1 MCQDGLERLLR
12 HYFGKATLTN
22 FPSDCIAGAVA
33 RQVNT
38 GAFPDRL
45 QLFDTR
51 MDISY
56 DVVSILKVAVINTRI
71 YGSPRSFL
79 AGLGRCSGVV

>member
-56 DVVSILKVAVINTRI
+56 DVVSILKVLGNTNQEKMDKE
-71 YGSPRSFL
+71 SLF
-79 AGLGRCSGVV
+79 AGLCRCSRVV

>member
-1 MCQDGLERLLR
+1 MYGEHVVQVVVEEAGRQVV
-12 HYFGKATLTN
+12 
-22 FPSDCIAGAVA
+22 AGAVA

-56 DVVSILKVAVINTRI
+56 DVVSILKVAVISTRI
-71 YGSPRSFL
+71 YGPPRSFL